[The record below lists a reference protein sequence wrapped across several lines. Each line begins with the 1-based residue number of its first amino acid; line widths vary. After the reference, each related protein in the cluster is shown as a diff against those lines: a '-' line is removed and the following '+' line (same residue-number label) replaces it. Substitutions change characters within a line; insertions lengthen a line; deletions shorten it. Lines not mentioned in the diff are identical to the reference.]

1 MINETDIYDI
11 EIIGGP
17 APESPSAAMRTQQ
30 WIRTSISH
38 LSRAI
43 TEISPEVQHAAT
55 QLNVLP
61 LVSYEENRWYGI
73 REDGD
78 IISFRIAHPYEE
90 VLIDDLWT
98 RNALLL
104 SASDNFPEL
113 KVLILPAP
121 LSCRPCARC
130 DGAGYITVREQLPLC
145 VCLGLGWLPPMNDA
159 IEKEES
165 AT

>member
-1 MINETDIYDI
+1 MINETDMYDI

-43 TEISPEVQHAAT
+43 TEISPELQHTAT

-61 LVSYEENRWYGI
+61 LVRYEEDRWYGI

-78 IISFRIAHPYEE
+78 IISFRIAHPHGE

-104 SASDNFPEL
+104 NASDNFPEL
-113 KVLILPAP
+113 KVLILPAH
-121 LSCRPCARC
+121 LAVVLARVVVELDILQSESSSPCVSAWAL
-130 DGAGYITVREQLPLC
+130 AG
-145 VCLGLGWLPPMNDA
+145 CLQ
-159 IEKEES
+159 
-165 AT
+165 